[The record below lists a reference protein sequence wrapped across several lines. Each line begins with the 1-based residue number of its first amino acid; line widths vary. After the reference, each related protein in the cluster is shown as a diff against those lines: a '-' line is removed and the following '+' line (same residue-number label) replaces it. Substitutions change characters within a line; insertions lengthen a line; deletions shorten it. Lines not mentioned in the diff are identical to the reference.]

1 MKLEKVINPLLDD
14 DDQVALSFMLANI
27 LEKLEKMSQ
36 SLPFMK
42 PVNKRVVRDYYD
54 VVKYPM
60 DLETISNN
68 IKGQFN
74 CTKMFFPV
82 NAQPFLVR

>member
-14 DDQVALSFMLANI
+14 DDQVALSFILANI

-42 PVNKRVVRDYYD
+42 PVNKRVVKDYYE

-60 DLETISNN
+60 DLETISKNV
-68 IKGQFN
+68 KGLFD
-74 CTKMFFPV
+74 
-82 NAQPFLVR
+82 FLEDLFIPKRKWYFE